1 VALLGDLP
9 AGLSL
14 PCPHPTERRRTMRW
28 YIVHRTQ
35 FEPRGVPYI
44 RAEFAEP
51 MDVLKHD
58 VVENPGSS
66 SIVDQLERAHASG
79 YGVFTAMM
87 LEADPQLSA
96 ALTAWRADDDRVE
109 VHEKAAEAIYNAT
122 KHLSAAVG
130 DLSDGVSN
138 LQAIGEHA
146 DDDPMCSAV
155 LEVLPLVQEARAI
168 IEPYKTDL
176 PEWKPDQETAEEA
189 SV

>member
-1 VALLGDLP
+1 
-9 AGLSL
+9 
-14 PCPHPTERRRTMRW
+14 MRW
-28 YIVHRTQ
+28 YIMHRTQ

-51 MDVLKHD
+51 TDVLNYD
-58 VVENPGSS
+58 PIELDRLSLA
-66 SIVDQLERAHASG
+66 DQLDRATESG

-87 LEADPQLSA
+87 LEADPHLSA
-96 ALTAWRADDDRVE
+96 ALAAWRAGDDRVE
-109 VHEKAAEAIYNAT
+109 AHENAAQVIYNAA

-146 DDDPMCSAV
+146 GDDPLCSAV

-168 IEPYKTDL
+168 IEPFKVDL
-176 PEWKPDQETAEEA
+176 PEWDPVEEKTAEEA